1 MSRRALWRI
10 AEVAAAA
17 ALVIGVTGCS
27 AADRGPEDLAR
38 GAPLTIGLITPE
50 TGPFKAAGA
59 EIVAGF
65 QLYLDLRG
73 GQLGGH
79 PAHVVVADEGDGGQ
93 TTADAARRLIE
104 QERVSAVVGTLNGN
118 ATLSLRDAV
127 TQAKLPFIGTGG
139 RPSGL
144 NDLSYLWHV
153 SWLPKE
159 PGAAIAEHLRTTVDG
174 PVYVMAANYQGGR
187 ENIAGFTE
195 AFTAMGGEI
204 ANDGGRPAWTPWP
217 AESANYVPY
226 FNKVAA
232 SDAKAVYTFY
242 TGAEAVDFVKQYAKS
257 AIRDLPLF
265 GTGFLTDE
273 GLLEAEGAAA
283 EGVQTTL
290 NYAPDLDSAANRAFV
305 AEFTKRFSTPP
316 RLLNVTGYDAAMV
329 LDQAIAAAG
338 ANPTGEAINARIGKI
353 GALASPRGTW
363 RWSVDHT
370 PVQTWYLRR
379 VSTDGRGRANV
390 LVKPLTTLG
399 KSS

>member
-1 MSRRALWRI
+1 
-10 AEVAAAA
+10 VAAALA
-17 ALVIGVTGCS
+17 IGASGCS
-27 AADRGPEDLAR
+27 AADRGSGEPA
-38 GAPLTIGLITPE
+38 GGTPLTIGLITPE
-50 TGPFKAAGA
+50 TGPFKATGS

-65 QLYLDLRG
+65 QFYLDLQD

-79 PAHVVVADEGDGGQ
+79 PVRFVVADEGDGGQ

-118 ATLSLRDAV
+118 ATLSLRTAV

-144 NDLSYLWHV
+144 DDLSYLWHV

-159 PGAAIAEHLRTTVDG
+159 PGAAIAEHVRDTVDG

-195 AFTAMGGEI
+195 TFTALGGEI

-217 AESANYVPY
+217 AQSVNYASY

-257 AIRDLPLF
+257 SIRDLPLF
-265 GTGFLTDE
+265 GTGFLTDD
-273 GLLEAEGAAA
+273 GVLAAEGAAA
-283 EGVQTTL
+283 DGIQTTL
-290 NYAPDLDSAANRAFV
+290 NYAPDLGSATNRAFV
-305 AEFTKRFSTPP
+305 AEFTKRFATTP

-338 ANPTGEAINARIGKI
+338 ANPSGETINAQIGKI
-353 GALASPRGTW
+353 SAIDSPRGTW

-370 PVQTWYLRR
+370 PIQTWYLRQ
-379 VSTDGRGRANV
+379 VATDGRGRANV
-390 LVKPLTTLG
+390 LVKSLTTLG